1 MAVYLTI
8 TNPALEDFEETMLAK
23 PVAVG
28 DTVLNV
34 LSGRGFKKNDI
45 LLIGNYGEEN
55 AEIVYVSDTVDPT
68 DTTITLAQGLR
79 FAHSVNTP
87 VRFMPFDKF
96 RIYISTDGGVSYNLA
111 DTIPIAPDS
120 NQTIYVSPA
129 APTALFKV
137 ASYNSK
143 TDFEGPLSDA
153 ISGMGL
159 GFSQIGRILDRV
171 YDLYN
176 DPEQKFIKSD
186 EILMNYLNEGYLDL
200 FTRMSALGQG
210 YATKKID
217 NDIELKAG
225 VDTYDLPS
233 DFSRM
238 VKVLIDYR
246 GTGDFKI
253 ARPMDLSLLEERDVF
268 SESNPGYCLLHNQIK
283 INPTPKINGGK
294 MRLYYVFL
302 PKPLEEITERLNL
315 PAPDLASKI
324 LVDYCIARVYEKAF
338 KTERASYF
346 LQAYENG
353 VSAWLTAIAGRQDD
367 IPRFVGQFG
376 EGWETPFESGSGTLY

>member
-8 TNPALEDFEETMLAK
+8 TNPALEDFEMTMLSK
-23 PVAVG
+23 PAAAN

-55 AEIVYVSDTVDPT
+55 AEIAYVSSTTDPT
-68 DTTITLAQGLR
+68 DTQITLTSGLK

-87 VRFMPFDKF
+87 VRFMPFDQFK
-96 RIYISTDGGVSYNLA
+96 IYISNDGGISYNLA
-111 DTIPIAPDS
+111 DTILIAPDS

-137 ASYNSK
+137 ASYNSR

-153 ISGMGL
+153 ILGTGL
-159 GFSQIGRILDRV
+159 GFSQLGRILDRV

-186 EILMNYLNEGYLDL
+186 EMLLNYLNEGFIDL
-200 FTRMSALGQG
+200 FTRMSALGEG

-217 NDIELKAG
+217 NDIQLRAG
-225 VDTYDLPS
+225 VNAYDLPE
-233 DFSRM
+233 DFSKM
-238 VKVLIDYR
+238 AKVLIDYS
-246 GTGDFKI
+246 GNGDFAI
-253 ARPMDLSLLEERDVF
+253 AKKMDLALIDERDVF
-268 SESNPGYCLLHNQIK
+268 SEDEPGYCLLHDKIM
-283 INPTPKINGGK
+283 INPTPKTSNGK
-294 MRLYYVFL
+294 MRLYYVYS
-302 PKPLEEITERLNL
+302 PKPLEYITDKLPL

-353 VSAWLTAIAGRQDD
+353 VSAWLTAIAGRSED
-367 IPRFVGQFG
+367 IPKFVHRFG
-376 EGWETPFESGSGTLY
+376 EDWETPWESGSYPYY

>member
-8 TNPALEDFEETMLAK
+8 TNPALEDFEETMLTK

-143 TDFEGPLSDA
+143 TYFEGPLSDA

-186 EILMNYLNEGYLDL
+186 EILLNYLNEGYLDL

-376 EGWETPFESGSGTLY
+376 EGWETPFESGSGYLY

>member
-8 TNPALEDFEETMLAK
+8 TNPALEDFEETMLTK

-143 TDFEGPLSDA
+143 TYFEGPLSDA

-186 EILMNYLNEGYLDL
+186 EILLNYLNEGYLDL

-302 PKPLEEITERLNL
+302 PKPLEEITEKLNL

-376 EGWETPFESGSGTLY
+376 EGWETPFESGSGYLY

>member
-143 TDFEGPLSDA
+143 TYFEGPLSDA

-186 EILMNYLNEGYLDL
+186 EILLNYLNEGYLDL

-217 NDIELKAG
+217 NDIELRAG

-376 EGWETPFESGSGTLY
+376 EGWETPFESGSGYLY